1 MPLDNTGRIMANLLL
16 AVPYGLGAGGVDA
29 ALSNCVAIHYASR
42 HVSWLHCMWGGASAA
57 GMASLFYAGI
67 AVGRA
72 LGGFLTMRFD
82 DPTMIRI
89 GQCVLLML
97 VMRSLLAAIA
107 QHDELEAVI

>member
-1 MPLDNTGRIMANLLL
+1 MANFLL
-16 AVPYGLGAGGVDA
+16 AAPPPYGLGAGGVDA
-29 ALSNCVAIHYASR
+29 ALNNCVAIHCANR
-42 HVSWLHCMWGGASAA
+42 HMSWLYCMWGIGASAA

-72 LGGFLTMRFD
+72 PGGFLTMRFD

-107 QHDELEAVI
+107 QHDGLEAVI

>member
-1 MPLDNTGRIMANLLL
+1 MANLLL
-16 AVPYGLGAGGVDA
+16 AVPPPYGLGAGGIDA
-29 ALSNCVAIHYASR
+29 ALNNCVAIHCANR
-42 HVSWLHCMWGGASAA
+42 HMNWLHCMWGIGASAA

-67 AVGRA
+67 TVGRA

>member
-1 MPLDNTGRIMANLLL
+1 MANFLL
-16 AVPYGLGAGGVDA
+16 AVPPYGLGAGGVDA
-29 ALSNCVAIHYASR
+29 ALNNCVAIHCANR
-42 HVSWLHCMWGGASAA
+42 HMNWLHCMWGIGASAA

-67 AVGRA
+67 TVGRA

>member
-1 MPLDNTGRIMANLLL
+1 MANFLL
-16 AVPYGLGAGGVDA
+16 AVPPLRIGRRRRRCGTEQLCGDPLRESSHELA
-29 ALSNCVAIHYASR
+29 AL
-42 HVSWLHCMWGGASAA
+42 HVGVGASAA

-67 AVGRA
+67 TVGRA